1 MSTPTGETTFYP
13 EVEQSERLGAWSG
26 KSVPRK
32 EDKRLLK
39 GQGAFV
45 DDLWMHR
52 QGHVHF
58 VRSPYAHARI
68 VSIDVSRAEAVPGVY
83 ATLTGEEVGVLQ
95 QPFFQMAP
103 EPAGLMK
110 DYCMAVGKARYMG
123 EPVACVLAESAEL
136 ARDAA
141 ALVEVV
147 YEPLEVVVDGIA
159 TIEPQAPV
167 LHEEIGS
174 NVAWHGVYDYGD
186 VDWALEHADHVVRI
200 DRLHFHRF
208 SSTPLETTGALVNW
222 DPGTGVVEFRSN
234 NQMPMF
240 AAMFIGPAIG
250 LGIDHMQFSS
260 QDIGGGFGIKI
271 TSYTYL
277 TALALLSRKAGRPV
291 KWSEARW
298 EHLAAS
304 AHGNERT
311 FLDIEVPVMSDG
323 TILGFKVR
331 AFDDAGAY
339 LRYEPLGAVIWSQVV
354 PGNYRFKH
362 VRVDYTETL
371 TNKCPVGPNRG
382 YSRLQH
388 LWLIERIVDIVAKE
402 LNFDRVALR
411 KLNYVQPEEF
421 PYETPN
427 GCIYDSGDYPAM
439 LDRALELIDHDAWLE
454 RQLASA
460 GSGKRIGIGIGSTLD
475 SGTNNFGQSRIIN
488 SALPFSGNG
497 EAAVVRLD
505 LYGEVTVT
513 IGTSPQGQGHETT
526 AAQVTAD
533 ILGCSPDQV
542 HVVAGYNKA
551 ANTYVGFS
559 GTYASQFAV
568 TGLGAVMGAAERLR
582 GEIVKVGACMLGAEE
597 SDIELADG
605 FVRLAAN
612 PEAAIPFIG
621 IAATVFANV
630 AELPGELA
638 DSVTLNCRYVY
649 RPPFTV
655 PDHETKRGKLTLT
668 YASQVHAAVVEVDD
682 ETGQVTILDYA
693 AVDECGRKVNP
704 KIVEGQV
711 HGATGHGIGAAL
723 YETFEYDRDGQLLN
737 STFGDYHAATSLDVP
752 HIRTG
757 EIECPSPFTPNGAKG
772 MGEGGGAPLSTIAS
786 AIEDAL
792 PPGAHIVYDTHN
804 SSERVHE
811 LLRSAAQAGPRGVE
825 VISR

>member
-1 MSTPTGETTFYP
+1 MSTPRSETTFYP
-13 EVEQSERLGAWSG
+13 AIEQSERLGNWSG
-26 KSVPRK
+26 KNVPRK

-68 VSIDVSRAEAVPGVY
+68 TAIDVARCEAVPGVY
-83 ATLTGEEVGVLQ
+83 ATLTGEEVGELQ
-95 QPFFQMAP
+95 QPYFQMAP
-103 EPAGLMK
+103 EPAGAMK

-123 EPVACVLAESAEL
+123 EPVAAVLAESAEL

-141 ALVEVV
+141 ELIEVS
-147 YEPLEVVVDGIA
+147 YEPLPVVVDGIA
-159 TIEPQAPV
+159 TIEPDAPV

-174 NVAWHGVYDYGD
+174 NVGWHGTYDYGD
-186 VDWALEHADHVVRI
+186 IDWAIENADHVVRI

-208 SSTPLETTGALVNW
+208 SSTPLETSGALVNW
-222 DPGTGVVEFRSN
+222 DPGTGVVEFRTN

-291 KWSEARW
+291 KWSESRW

-311 FLDIEVPVMSDG
+311 FLDIEVPVMNDG

-339 LRYEPLGAVIWSQVV
+339 LRYEPLGAVIWAQVV

-362 VRVDYTETL
+362 VRVDYTESL

-388 LWLIERIVDIVAKE
+388 LWMIERLVDIVANE
-402 LNFDRVALR
+402 LGFDRVALR

-439 LDRALELIDHDAWLE
+439 LDRALELIDYEGALA
-454 RQLASA
+454 RQRASA

-497 EAAVVRLD
+497 EAAIVRLD

-533 ILGCSPDQV
+533 ILGMSPDQV
-542 HVVAGYNKA
+542 HVAAGYNKA

-568 TGLGAVMGAAERLR
+568 TGLGAVMGAAEKLR
-582 GEIVKVGACMLGAEE
+582 GEIIKVGACMLGSEE

-649 RPPFTV
+649 RPPFEV
-655 PDHETKRGKLTLT
+655 PDHETKTGKLTLT

-704 KIVEGQV
+704 MIVEGQV
-711 HGATGHGIGAAL
+711 HGATGHGVGAAL
-723 YETFEYDRDGQLLN
+723 YESFEYDADGQLLN
-737 STFGDYHAATSLDVP
+737 STFADYHAATSLDVP

-757 EIECPSPFTPNGAKG
+757 DIECPSPFTPNGAKG

-792 PPGAHIVYDTHN
+792 PDGAHIVFDTHN
-804 SSERVHE
+804 NSERVYE
-811 LLRSAAQAGPRGVE
+811 LLRSAAAAGPRGVE

>member
-1 MSTPTGETTFYP
+1 MSTPSAETTFYP
-13 EVEQSERLGAWSG
+13 AVEQSERLGNWSG
-26 KSVPRK
+26 KNVPRK

-68 VSIDVSRAEAVPGVY
+68 TAIDVSRCEAVPGVY
-83 ATLTGEEVGVLQ
+83 ATLTGEEVGELQ
-95 QPFFQMAP
+95 QPYFQMAP
-103 EPAGLMK
+103 EPAGAMK

-123 EPVACVLAESAEL
+123 EPVAAVLAESAEL

-141 ALVEVV
+141 ELIEVS
-147 YEPLEVVVDGIA
+147 YEPLPVVVDGVA
-159 TIEPQAPV
+159 TIEPDAPL
-167 LHEEIGS
+167 LHDEIGS
-174 NVAWHGVYDYGD
+174 NVGWHGTYDYGD
-186 VDWALEHADHVVRI
+186 IDWAIENADHVVRI

-208 SSTPLETTGALVNW
+208 SSTPLETSGALVNW
-222 DPGTGVVEFRSN
+222 DPGTGVVEFRTN

-291 KWSEARW
+291 KWSESRW

-311 FLDIEVPVMSDG
+311 FLDVEVPVMSDG

-339 LRYEPLGAVIWSQVV
+339 LRYEPLGAVIWAQVV

-388 LWLIERIVDIVAKE
+388 LWMIERIVDIVANE
-402 LNFDRVALR
+402 LGFDRVELR

-439 LDRALELIDHDAWLE
+439 LDRALELIDYEGALA
-454 RQLASA
+454 RQRASA

-497 EAAVVRLD
+497 EAAIVRLD

-533 ILGCSPDQV
+533 ILGMSPDQV
-542 HVVAGYNKA
+542 HVAAGYNKA

-568 TGLGAVMGAAERLR
+568 TGLGAVMGAAEKLR
-582 GEIVKVGACMLGAEE
+582 GEIIKVGACMLGSEE

-649 RPPFTV
+649 RPPFEV
-655 PDHETKRGKLTLT
+655 PDHETKTGKLTLT

-704 KIVEGQV
+704 MIVEGQV
-711 HGATGHGIGAAL
+711 HGATGHGVGAAL
-723 YETFEYDRDGQLLN
+723 YESFEYDDDGQLLN
-737 STFGDYHAATSLDVP
+737 STFADYHAATSLDVP

-757 EIECPSPFTPNGAKG
+757 DIECPSPFTPNGAKG

-792 PPGAHIVYDTHN
+792 PDGAHIVFDTHN
-804 SSERVHE
+804 NSERVYE
-811 LLRSAAQAGPRGVE
+811 LLRSGAAAGPRGVE